1 MSTIE
6 AHTADSIVKATR
18 DAGNIIAAEAGRL
31 FCSAGTAVGDSVK
44 ATGSLVTDFEKSVA
58 AGFQVVFGEDIDK
71 SDAGLEGAFTKVDA
85 DKSGEIDVAEMK
97 AYILSVYGTGLHDS
111 VICEMMATADVNKNG
126 KISLD
131 EFKTIMRAGPPKS
144 EGVIG
149 GAAAAS
155 AAAASAAAASA
166 AAAAAAAAAALDAGV
181 GATVGSVKAI
191 GDSAALL
198 SMQSVEGIK
207 AVVGATVESA
217 KAVGIATADS
227 VLAVGTATVAYA
239 GKMSFESANAV
250 GKRGLEGAM
259 AVGDGVKATGT
270 LMVTE
275 FEKTMASFSVAAGVK
290 KFDTAE
296 MTAVV
301 ESDAA
306 LAAPLPATFEPAAAS
321 VAAMHDTAD
330 ASASST
336 TARND
341 LTRPSLSFATLA
353 TLVTLSPMALGP
365 MAVLSSRLLLGIAA
379 AAAGATVAFLWT
391 FWAERKHAL
400 PAAASPHESHRSA
413 PSPLAVTRAVT
424 RAEPPAVT
432 LAVTLAEPPAVT
444 LAEPP
449 AVTLAVTLAE
459 PPANNSLVQAAPTPC
474 PTFETLAPEV
484 LAPNWCP
491 AVEWEDLSPAE
502 LRCAAAVRRWLGYEG
517 FRQLLGSY
525 DLLVLFVRG
534 YAYREDWHA
543 ACFVFL
549 ERALLWR
556 QSERCDAL
564 IAPDEDAPQMSFEA
578 FAGGRLTEFN
588 AMHPAG
594 IIGQDVSG
602 RLVTLDLL
610 CATPSATSLA
620 AFTDEEYLRHMVARR
635 EACRALCA
643 ASAERQGRRLY
654 KVIAVIDVT
663 GMSLAHLAD
672 HKWHARMKRANDL
685 FAWNY
690 PDSIVQLVVINAPRI
705 FSTLWAMASIFLHP
719 LTAAKI
725 SVHGASYS
733 KALKGMCLNV
743 PLTPDGKILHNAI
756 TPWVDALEQLRQ
768 QRDGSGCGGSLVSG
782 FMSETD
788 RRALERLAQEDDRV
802 LEEQQ
807 EGALEGLFSR

>member
-1 MSTIE
+1 MATAAEVNTLDRPLAS
-6 AHTADSIVKATR
+6 TADLIVKATR
-18 DAGNIIAAEAGRL
+18 DAGNIMGMGAAEAGRL
-31 FCSAGTAVGDSVK
+31 FYSAGTAVGDGVK

-71 SDAGLEGAFTKVDA
+71 SDAGLEVAFAKVDA

-97 AYILSVYGTGLHDS
+97 AYILSVYGTGLNDS
-111 VICEMMATADVNKNG
+111 VVCEMMATADVNKNG
-126 KISLD
+126 KINLD
-131 EFKTIMRAGPPKS
+131 EFKTIMHAGPQN
-144 EGVIG
+144 
-149 GAAAAS
+149 
-155 AAAASAAAASA
+155 
-166 AAAAAAAAAALDAGV
+166 
-181 GATVGSVKAI
+181 VKAI

-207 AVVGATVESA
+207 AVVVATVESA

-227 VLAVGTATVAYA
+227 VLAVGTATVDGAAYA
-239 GKMSFESANAV
+239 GQMSFESANAV
-250 GKRGLEGAM
+250 GKKGLEGAM

-275 FEKTMASFSVAAGVK
+275 FEKTLASLSVAAGVK

-306 LAAPLPATFEPAAAS
+306 LASTLAAPLPAPFEPAAAL

-330 ASASST
+330 ASSST
-336 TARND
+336 TVRND

-365 MAVLSSRLLLGIAA
+365 MAVLSSRMLLGIAA
-379 AAAGATVAFLWT
+379 AAAGATVAFLWK
-391 FWAERKHAL
+391 FWKERQLAL
-400 PAAASPHESHRSA
+400 PAAAPLDESHCSA
-413 PSPLAVTRAVT
+413 PSPLAVT
-424 RAEPPAVT
+424 
-432 LAVTLAEPPAVT
+432 LAEPPV
-444 LAEPP
+444 
-449 AVTLAVTLAE
+449 
-459 PPANNSLVQAAPTPC
+459 NSSLVQAAPTPR

-484 LAPNWCP
+484 LAPNWRP

-517 FRQLLGSY
+517 FRRLLGSY
-525 DLLVLFVRG
+525 DILVLFVRG

-564 IAPDEDAPQMSFEA
+564 IAPGGSEDSPQISFEA

-594 IIGQDVSG
+594 IIGQDESG

-643 ASAERQGRRLY
+643 ASAERLGRRLY
-654 KVIAVIDVT
+654 KVIAVIDVA

-690 PDSIVQLVVINAPRI
+690 PDSIVQLVVINAPRT
-705 FSTLWAMASIFLHP
+705 FSALWAVASLFLHT

-725 SVHGASYS
+725 SVHGASYG
-733 KALKGMCLNV
+733 KALKDMGLNV
-743 PLTPDGKILHNAI
+743 PLTPDGKLLHNSI
-756 TPWVDALEQLRQ
+756 TPWVDALEQLKQ
-768 QRDGSGCGGSLVSG
+768 QRGGSDGSGCGGSLVSG

-788 RRALERLAQEDDRV
+788 RRALERIAQEDERV

>member
-1 MSTIE
+1 MATVAEVNTLDRPLAS
-6 AHTADSIVKATR
+6 TADLIVKATR
-18 DAGNIIAAEAGRL
+18 DAGNIMGMGAAEAGRL
-31 FCSAGTAVGDSVK
+31 FYSAGTAVGDGVK

-71 SDAGLEGAFTKVDA
+71 SDAGLEVAFAKVDA

-97 AYILSVYGTGLHDS
+97 AYILSVYGTGLNDS

-126 KISLD
+126 KINLE
-131 EFKTIMRAGPPKS
+131 EFKTIMHAGPQKS
-144 EGVIG
+144 EGAIG

-207 AVVGATVESA
+207 AVVVATVESA

-227 VLAVGTATVAYA
+227 VLAVGTATVDGAAYA
-239 GKMSFESANAV
+239 SQMSFESANAV
-250 GKRGLEGAM
+250 GKKGLEGAM

-275 FEKTMASFSVAAGVK
+275 FEKTLASLSVAAGVK

-296 MTAVV
+296 LTAVV

-306 LAAPLPATFEPAAAS
+306 LASTLAAPLPAPFEPAAAS

-330 ASASST
+330 ASSST
-336 TARND
+336 TVRND

-365 MAVLSSRLLLGIAA
+365 MAVLSSRMLLGIAA
-379 AAAGATVAFLWT
+379 AAAGATVAFLWK
-391 FWAERKHAL
+391 FWKERQLAL
-400 PAAASPHESHRSA
+400 PAAAPLDESHCSA
-413 PSPLAVTRAVT
+413 PSPLAVT
-424 RAEPPAVT
+424 
-432 LAVTLAEPPAVT
+432 LAEPPV
-444 LAEPP
+444 
-449 AVTLAVTLAE
+449 
-459 PPANNSLVQAAPTPC
+459 NSSLVQAAPTPR

-484 LAPNWCP
+484 LAPNWRP

-517 FRQLLGSY
+517 FRRLLGSY
-525 DLLVLFVRG
+525 DILVLFVRG

-564 IAPDEDAPQMSFEA
+564 IAPGGSEDAPQMSFEA

-594 IIGQDVSG
+594 IIGQDESG

-643 ASAERQGRRLY
+643 ASAERLGRRLY
-654 KVIAVIDVT
+654 KVIAVIDVA

-690 PDSIVQLVVINAPRI
+690 PDSIVQLVVINAPRT
-705 FSTLWAMASIFLHP
+705 FSALWAVASLFLHT

-725 SVHGASYS
+725 SVHGASYG
-733 KALKGMCLNV
+733 KALKDMGLNV
-743 PLTPDGKILHNAI
+743 PLTPDGKLLHNAI

-768 QRDGSGCGGSLVSG
+768 QRGGSDGSGCGGSLVSG

-788 RRALERLAQEDDRV
+788 RRALERIAQEDERV

>member
-1 MSTIE
+1 MSTVE
-6 AHTADSIVKATR
+6 AHTADLIVKATR
-18 DAGNIIAAEAGRL
+18 DAGNIMAAEAGRL

-144 EGVIG
+144 EGAIG

-413 PSPLAVTRAVT
+413 PSPPAVTRAVT
-424 RAEPPAVT
+424 R
-432 LAVTLAEPPAVT
+432 
-444 LAEPP
+444 
-449 AVTLAVTLAE
+449 AE
-459 PPANNSLVQAAPTPC
+459 PPANNSLVQAAPTPR